1 MNEGGSVPAGVDEKR
16 IKVVIVDDHVL
27 VRSGLEVVFGMF
39 DDIELAGQ
47 AGDGD
52 EAVQLCREL
61 RPDVVLMD
69 LVMPGLSGV
78 EATRQILA
86 TCPDTKVVALTSFTD
101 EDLIGETL
109 RAGAI
114 GYLMKNVSADQ
125 LADAVRAAY
134 AGRSTLAPEAADAL
148 VRSVSAPRQSGDS
161 LTAREREVLKL
172 MADGLTNADIAERL
186 VIGVATVKTHV
197 SSVISKLGVSTR
209 TEATALAI
217 RRGLV

>member
-1 MNEGGSVPAGVDEKR
+1 MNEGGSVPAGVDEKK

-86 TCPDTKVVALTSFTD
+86 PAPTPRSSPS
-101 EDLIGETL
+101 
-109 RAGAI
+109 RASP
-114 GYLMKNVSADQ
+114 M
-125 LADAVRAAY
+125 
-134 AGRSTLAPEAADAL
+134 
-148 VRSVSAPRQSGDS
+148 
-161 LTAREREVLKL
+161 
-172 MADGLTNADIAERL
+172 
-186 VIGVATVKTHV
+186 
-197 SSVISKLGVSTR
+197 R
-209 TEATALAI
+209 T
-217 RRGLV
+217 